1 MIKTNMPALPVT
13 TVCVS
18 APVCVWEC
26 VGVGVGASVLTS
38 APSSARI
45 GRQDAAAAK
54 GCAAVQRAFVVAA
67 LSSFPCPHT
76 PPPPC
81 VAPPLIR
88 PLLQQQQQ
96 QQIER
101 KSIS

>member
-1 MIKTNMPALPVT
+1 M
-13 TVCVS
+13 
-18 APVCVWEC
+18 
-26 VGVGVGASVLTS
+26 LTS

-76 PPPPC
+76 PPLRRSTPDPPPAAAAAATTNRTQINL
-81 VAPPLIR
+81 VIFFVLV
-88 PLLQQQQQ
+88 LQIKLQ
-96 QQIER
+96 
-101 KSIS
+101 K

>member
-1 MIKTNMPALPVT
+1 M
-13 TVCVS
+13 
-18 APVCVWEC
+18 
-26 VGVGVGASVLTS
+26 LTS

-76 PPPPC
+76 PPPLRRPTPD
-81 VAPPLIR
+81 PPPAAAAAATTNRTLIN
-88 PLLQQQQQ
+88 LVIFFVLVLQIKLQN
-96 QQIER
+96 
-101 KSIS
+101 